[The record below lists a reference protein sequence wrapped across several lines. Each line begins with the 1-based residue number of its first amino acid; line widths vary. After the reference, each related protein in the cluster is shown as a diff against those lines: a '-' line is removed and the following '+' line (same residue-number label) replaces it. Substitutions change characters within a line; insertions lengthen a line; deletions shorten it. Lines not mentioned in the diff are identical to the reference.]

1 MNSSVIPRVSIG
13 GSRFAT
19 APVEDLLL
27 TLSLR
32 LPFSL
37 SGERKERTDY
47 AATPLSHRE
56 CSRPALPV
64 RMTMLPSCSVKAFSF
79 TSSAAES
86 TQCVAQCHRH
96 SRSLG
101 DDAGARSS
109 RTLRHR
115 SKRRPA
121 ARSDSLEIIPPLF
134 NREPSYVPG
143 LIMHQAYDIPATNPE
158 TAGSCENFGLR
169 IVHCGFGMKQ

>member
-1 MNSSVIPRVSIG
+1 M
-13 GSRFAT
+13 
-19 APVEDLLL
+19 
-27 TLSLR
+27 
-32 LPFSL
+32 FST
-37 SGERKERTDY
+37 GVTRTDDDV
-47 AATPLSHRE
+47 AFMQCEGVLFHIVGSGID
-56 CSRPALPV
+56 SV
-64 RMTMLPSCSVKAFSF
+64 R
-79 TSSAAES
+79 
-86 TQCVAQCHRH
+86 R
-96 SRSLG
+96 
-101 DDAGARSS
+101 